1 MQPSN
6 YTTFLDGLF
15 SICYP
20 RYMSIA
26 AYGGDFELFIKLSA
40 YSAVVWIQFSAFF
53 SAVVHRRSSL
63 IQFLA
68 FFSAVGRSGSSS
80 IWFSNHF
87 SAVVVWFSNFFSTVI
102 WVSQTSS
109 QLDVVHHRAGFLR
122 PICSVQIYSSSDR
135 SN

>member
-1 MQPSN
+1 MVGQRSKVGRDSVSPLVSFAQPIVSSVVSIDE
-6 YTTFLDGLF
+6 LDD
-15 SICYP
+15 
-20 RYMSIA
+20 R
-26 AYGGDFELFIKLSA
+26 LSA

-68 FFSAVGRSGSSS
+68 FFSAIGRSGSSS